1 MFDMLN
7 MLGKVKD
14 IQAKLQQTKEKLAL
28 ETLSAESGAG
38 MVKVTVNGKRQ
49 VLKLEID
56 PSLLTPNDKD
66 MVSDLVVAATNK
78 AMSDMDAKIAEEMQK
93 ATEGLIP
100 NLPGLDLKSL
110 MGLK

>member
-14 IQAKLQQTKEKLAL
+14 IQAKLQQAKDRLAT

-38 MVKVTVNGKRQ
+38 VVKVTVNGKRQ
-49 VLKLEID
+49 VIKLEID
-56 PSLLTPNDKD
+56 PSLLTPNDKE

-78 AMSDMDAKIAEEMQK
+78 ALADMDAKIATELQK
-93 ATEGLIP
+93 STEGLIP
-100 NLPGLDLKSL
+100 NLPGFDLKSL
-110 MGLK
+110 MGLS

>member
-14 IQAKLQQTKEKLAL
+14 IQAKLQQTKDKVAL
-28 ETLSAESGAG
+28 DTLSAEAGAG

-49 VLKLEID
+49 VLKID
-56 PSLLTPNDKD
+56 IDSSLLTPNDKD
-66 MVSDLVVAATNK
+66 MVADLVTAATNK
-78 AMSDMDAKIAEEMQK
+78 ALADMDAHIAQELQK

-100 NLPGLDLKSL
+100 NMPGLDLKGL

>member
-14 IQAKLQQTKEKLAL
+14 IQAKLQQTKERVAHDA
-28 ETLSAESGAG
+28 LSAEAGAG

-49 VLKLEID
+49 LVKLEID

-66 MVSDLVVAATNK
+66 MVNDLVLAATNK
-78 AMSDMDAKIAEEMQK
+78 ALNDMDAHIAQELQK

-100 NLPGLDLKSL
+100 NLPGLDIKGL

>member
-1 MFDMLN
+1 MLN

-14 IQAKLQQTKEKLAL
+14 IQAKLQKAKENLAT

-38 MVKVTVNGKRQ
+38 VVKVTVNGKRQ
-49 VLKLEID
+49 VVKLEID

-78 AMSDMDAKIAEEMQK
+78 ALADMDTKIADELQK

-100 NLPGLDLKSL
+100 NVPGLDIKGL

>member
-14 IQAKLQQTKEKLAL
+14 IQAKIQQTKDKVAL
-28 ETLSAESGAG
+28 DVLSADAG
-38 MVKVTVNGKRQ
+38 DGKVNVTVNGKRQ
-49 VLKLEID
+49 IVKITFESGIENASDAVVLAE
-56 PSLLTPNDKD
+56 
-66 MVSDLVVAATNK
+66 LVKEATNAALSK
-78 AMSDMDAKIAEEMQK
+78 MDAHIAQELSK

-100 NLPGLDLKSL
+100 NMPGLDIKGL